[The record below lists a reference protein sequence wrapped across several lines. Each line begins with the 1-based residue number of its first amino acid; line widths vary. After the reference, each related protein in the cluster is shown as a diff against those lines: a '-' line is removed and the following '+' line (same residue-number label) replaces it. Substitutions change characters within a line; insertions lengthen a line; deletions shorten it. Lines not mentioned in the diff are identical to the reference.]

1 MHVDLSRRPVDLAL
15 ALVRG
20 GAEVVVVGGAARVL
34 LGGGGSPRDLDV
46 VVAQDDVDRLVESL
60 RGLGSRVTARAL
72 LRGRDVRVDTG
83 YGPLDVF
90 VADLPAAKPVLV
102 DGERLAVAC

>member
-1 MHVDLSRRPVDLAL
+1 MDLSRRPVDLAVAL
-15 ALVRG
+15 ARS

-34 LGGGGSPRDLDV
+34 PGGGGSPRDLDV
-46 VVAQDDVDRLVESL
+46 VVAEHAVDRLVESL

-72 LRGRDVRVDTG
+72 LRGRNVRVDTT

-90 VADLPAAKPVLV
+90 VAVPPAAAPVPV
-102 DGERLAVAC
+102 DGERLMVAC